1 VILKLL
7 FVIAALAQTEPP
19 PGVVIDHEPETS
31 GRYIG
36 SPSIAI
42 LPNGAYVASHDFFGP
57 NSGETTSG
65 ITRIFVS
72 SDKGRTWQ
80 QTAELH
86 DQFWSTL
93 FVHHHQL
100 YLMGTSFEYGR
111 IVIRRA
117 SDNAATWTP
126 PSFIT
131 SDAGYHTAPV
141 PLVEKNRRLWR
152 AFEYH
157 PAGPWGHFEALMLSA
172 PTTADLLNP
181 KSWSMTERVPYPP
194 TLSEGDTF
202 LEGNA
207 VIAPDGFVYD
217 ILRVHNLEKSA
228 TFRVLNDERMHF
240 EGLSTFPGGAKK
252 FTIRFDPQT
261 KLYWTLANPAPTD
274 NPLSA
279 TNPAAVR
286 NVLNLLSSPDLITW
300 RTEHLVLTY
309 PDHLHYAFQ
318 YVDWQFAGPDI
329 IFVSR
334 TAWDAARA
342 HDANYLT
349 FHRLEDFRIHKT
361 EDQ

>member
-1 VILKLL
+1 
-7 FVIAALAQTEPP
+7 
-19 PGVVIDHEPETS
+19 
-31 GRYIG
+31 
-36 SPSIAI
+36 
-42 LPNGAYVASHDFFGP
+42 
-57 NSGETTSG
+57 
-65 ITRIFVS
+65 
-72 SDKGRTWQ
+72 
-80 QTAELH
+80 
-86 DQFWSTL
+86 
-93 FVHHHQL
+93 
-100 YLMGTSFEYGR
+100 
-111 IVIRRA
+111 
-117 SDNAATWTP
+117 
-126 PSFIT
+126 
-131 SDAGYHTAPV
+131 
-141 PLVEKNRRLWR
+141 
-152 AFEYH
+152 
-157 PAGPWGHFEALMLSA
+157 
-172 PTTADLLNP
+172 
-181 KSWSMTERVPYPP
+181 
-194 TLSEGDTF
+194 
-202 LEGNA
+202 
-207 VIAPDGFVYD
+207 
-217 ILRVHNLEKSA
+217 
-228 TFRVLNDERMHF
+228 MHF

>member
-72 SDKGRTWQ
+72 TDKGRTWQ

-93 FVHHHQL
+93 FVHHRQL

-152 AFEYH
+152 AFRISSCR
-157 PAGPWGHFEALMLSA
+157 PLGPL
-172 PTTADLLNP
+172 
-181 KSWSMTERVPYPP
+181 
-194 TLSEGDTF
+194 
-202 LEGNA
+202 
-207 VIAPDGFVYD
+207 
-217 ILRVHNLEKSA
+217 
-228 TFRVLNDERMHF
+228 
-240 EGLSTFPGGAKK
+240 
-252 FTIRFDPQT
+252 
-261 KLYWTLANPAPTD
+261 
-274 NPLSA
+274 
-279 TNPAAVR
+279 
-286 NVLNLLSSPDLITW
+286 
-300 RTEHLVLTY
+300 
-309 PDHLHYAFQ
+309 
-318 YVDWQFAGPDI
+318 
-329 IFVSR
+329 
-334 TAWDAARA
+334 
-342 HDANYLT
+342 
-349 FHRLEDFRIHKT
+349 
-361 EDQ
+361 